1 MAKFDLGKLSS
12 KEKMELL
19 DLLWT
24 SIEQLKTREEIKNF
38 FKDLLSESEAIM
50 LARRILIARE
60 LLKGKAYDEIM
71 KEFGVGR
78 STLASVNQWLNS
90 GFGGYEK
97 ALEKYEKRLKRRKD
111 SIERAKEIDRLTS
124 VDAGSFTA
132 LRRRYPGH
140 FLLLNLILDR
150 KKKRK

>member
-1 MAKFDLGKLSS
+1 MSRFNSRKLSS

-24 SIEQLKTREEIKNF
+24 TIEQLKSREEIKNF
-38 FKDLLSESEAIM
+38 FKDLLSESETVM

-60 LLKGKAYDEIM
+60 LLKGKTYEEIM
-71 KEFGVGR
+71 KNYGVGR
-78 STLASVNQWLNS
+78 STLASVHFWLQA

-97 ALEKYEKRLKRRKD
+97 SLKNFKKTIEQRK
-111 SIERAKEIDRLTS
+111 SKIKRAKEIDRKT
-124 VDAGSFTA
+124 AEEFGSFA
-132 LRRRYPGH
+132 GIRRKYPLH

-150 KKKRK
+150 KKKI